1 MQLQLC
7 TWQEVEAYLEGSTGI
22 VIPIGSTEQHGP
34 TGFIGTD
41 ALCPELIARGLGE
54 RLDAMVAPTIATG
67 MAQHHLGFAGT
78 VTLRPSTLMAV
89 VQDTVNSL
97 ARHGFDRFFF
107 LNGHGGNIATV
118 SAAFSEIYAESSLGT
133 AGHNRPSLR
142 CRLQNWWDCE
152 AVKRIS
158 EKRFGDA
165 EGSHAAASEIS
176 LTYYG
181 YPEDGARVA
190 GAELSPKRAPK
201 GTFYDAEDYRRRF
214 PDGRI
219 GSDPSLATAKIGK
232 ELYDAAVGD
241 IATKYQDFLADS

>member
-1 MQLQLC
+1 M
-7 TWQEVEAYLEGSTGI
+7 
-22 VIPIGSTEQHGP
+22 
-34 TGFIGTD
+34 
-41 ALCPELIARGLGE
+41 
-54 RLDAMVAPTIATG
+54 
-67 MAQHHLGFAGT
+67 
-78 VTLRPSTLMAV
+78 
-89 VQDTVNSL
+89 
-97 ARHGFDRFFF
+97 
-107 LNGHGGNIATV
+107 

-133 AGHNRPSLR
+133 AGHNRPGLR

-165 EGSHAAASEIS
+165 EGSHATASEIS

-181 YPEDGARVA
+181 YPKDGARVA
-190 GAELSPKRAPK
+190 GAGLSPKRAPK

-241 IATKYQDFLADS
+241 IAVKYQDFLAEA

>member
-7 TWQEVEAYLEGSTGI
+7 TWQEVEAYLKGSTGI
-22 VIPIGSTEQHGP
+22 IIPIGSTEQHGP

-41 ALCPELIARGLGE
+41 ALCPELIARGIGE
-54 RLDAMVAPTIATG
+54 RLGAMVAPTIATG
-67 MAQHHLGFAGT
+67 MAQHHLGFPGS

-107 LNGHGGNIATV
+107 LNGHGGNIATL
-118 SAAFSEIYAESSLGT
+118 SAAFSEIYAEASLGT

-142 CRLQNWWDCE
+142 CRAQNWWYCDS
-152 AVKRIS
+152 VKRIS
-158 EKRFGDA
+158 EERFGEA
-165 EGSHAAASEIS
+165 EGSHATPSEIA

-181 YPEDGARVA
+181 YPEAGARVA
-190 GAELSPKRAPK
+190 GGELSPGTAPK
-201 GTFYDAEDYRRRF
+201 GPIYDADDYRRRF

-219 GSDPSLATAKIGK
+219 GSDPSLATAEVGK
-232 ELYDAAVGD
+232 LLYEAAVEEMS
-241 IATKYQDFLADS
+241 AQYREFLAES